1 TPPVGRRGLA
11 CVTPDDGSTLGA
23 GMRPTVGGGVL
34 AFSALYSVTHLLG
47 WLRPVLLRMRIHEG
61 FRRNAAIVLA
71 SMTFKAII
79 LVSGMVLAFWP
90 QHPRRRPQATR
101 RV

>member
-1 TPPVGRRGLA
+1 MRR
-11 CVTPDDGSTLGA
+11 
-23 GMRPTVGGGVL
+23 TVGVGVL
-34 AFSALYSVTHLLG
+34 ALSALYSAIDLLG
-47 WLRPVLLRMRIHEG
+47 WMRPVLLRMRIHEG
-61 FRRNAAIVLA
+61 FRRNAAIVLG

-90 QHPRRRPQATR
+90 QHPRRRSQATR

>member
-1 TPPVGRRGLA
+1 MDDRALA
-11 CVTPDDGSTLGA
+11 CARPADGSTLGA
-23 GMRPTVGGGVL
+23 DMRRNVGVGVL
-34 AFSALYSVTHLLG
+34 ALSVLYSAIDLLG

-61 FRRNAAIVLA
+61 FRRNAAIVLG

-79 LVSGMVLAFWP
+79 LLAGIVLAFWP
-90 QHPRRRPQATR
+90 VQSNRRHQSSR

>member
-1 TPPVGRRGLA
+1 MRR
-11 CVTPDDGSTLGA
+11 
-23 GMRPTVGGGVL
+23 TVGLGVL
-34 AFSALYSVTHLLG
+34 ALSVLYSAIDLLG

-61 FRRNAAIVLA
+61 FRRNAAIVLG

-79 LVSGMVLAFWP
+79 LLSGMVLAFWP
-90 QHPRRRPQATR
+90 EHSKRRPEAAR

>member
-1 TPPVGRRGLA
+1 
-11 CVTPDDGSTLGA
+11 
-23 GMRPTVGGGVL
+23 
-34 AFSALYSVTHLLG
+34 
-47 WLRPVLLRMRIHEG
+47 LRMRIHEG
-61 FRRNAAIVLA
+61 FRRNAAIVLG

-90 QHPRRRPQATR
+90 EHPRRRPQATR